1 MKRKLTIA
9 LLAIVAAVAVVS
21 LAGEAS
27 AQEVQITGPLAGA
40 KAVRRLRLHRDG
52 RFEIAPHA
60 TFTIL
65 DEFRRHVLF
74 GARLNYAIFDWFGIG
89 VWGGGGLS
97 YNAGLSDEL
106 QTKAVDGRNCAGNP
120 NSLSCKRTAV
130 SLCNGKSGDDCL
142 AKTQLGRIVW
152 MIAPQLTFVPFRGKF
167 SIFGKAF
174 MDADISLF
182 VGPAIIGLQERATC
196 GSADATNALCSDP
209 SSFTLASRVTATA
222 TFGLGFNFYPTNYLS
237 FGAEFRGTP
246 FLWNTSGADVGSE
259 SGRNQDNFV
268 DSNDRAFHFNPMISV
283 FVGVQL
289 PPKIKVSD

>member
-1 MKRKLTIA
+1 MKRKLGIA
-9 LLAIVAAVAVVS
+9 LLAFVAAVAVLGVS
-21 LAGEAS
+21 HEAS

-40 KAVRRLRLHRDG
+40 KAVRRIRLHRDG
-52 RFEIAPHA
+52 RFEIVPHA

-74 GARLNYAIFDWFGIG
+74 GARLNYHIFDWLGIG

-97 YNAGLSDEL
+97 YNAGLADEL
-106 QTKAVDGRNCAGNP
+106 QTKAVDGRNCAVNP
-120 NSLSCKRTAV
+120 NSLACKRTAV
-130 SLCNGKSGDDCL
+130 SLCRGENCL
-142 AKTQLGRIVW
+142 AQSQLGRIVW
-152 MIAPQLTFVPFRGKF
+152 MVAPQLTFVPFRGKF

-196 GSADATNALCSDP
+196 GSADATNATCSDP
-209 SSFTLASRVTATA
+209 NSFTLASRVTATA

-246 FLWNTSGADVGSE
+246 FLWNTSGADVGDKD
-259 SGRNQDNFV
+259 GRNQDNAV
-268 DSNDRAFHFNPMISV
+268 DSEDRAFHFNPMVSV
-283 FVGVQL
+283 FIGVQL